1 MTTERIPFD
10 LERALAGHALVTR
23 SGRKVTNFRCGDAD
37 DADDVDYPYKATI
50 LTEYDEPI
58 DELFTGA
65 GRFYISTYN
74 ESPNDLFM
82 AENASKPRYM
92 VSVEGRKAPRVVH
105 DSKASAVTEAE
116 RLMNS
121 GAGDVIRVLRVEKV
135 LRRKVTTEWGDE

>member
-10 LERALAGHALVTR
+10 LDRALAGHALVTR

-37 DADDVDYPYKATI
+37 DGYYPYEATI
-50 LTEYDEPI
+50 LAEYDEPI

-65 GRFYISTYN
+65 GRFYAGTDD

-92 VSVEGRKAPRVVH
+92 VSVEGRTAPLRIH
-105 DSKASAVTEAE
+105 NSKASAVTEAE

-121 GAGDVIRVLRVEKV
+121 GAGDVIQVLRVEQV
-135 LRRKVTTEWGDE
+135 LRRKVTTEWSDE

>member
-37 DADDVDYPYKATI
+37 DGDYPYKATI

-65 GRFYISTYN
+65 GRFYVSTYN

-82 AENASKPRYM
+82 AENAPKPRYM
-92 VSVEGRKAPRVVH
+92 VSVEGRTAPRVIH
-105 DSKASAVTEAE
+105 DSKTSAVTEAE
-116 RLMNS
+116 RLMNAS
-121 GAGDVIRVLRVEKV
+121 AGDVIRVLRVERT
-135 LRRKVTTEWGDE
+135 LRRRVITEWSEE